1 MEFFTI
7 GTNVDAKRF
16 KRKCLYKTGSVAYP
30 IRLDALMSYH
40 DSLAGGGHLGM
51 DKVKSSLIQN
61 IIIGQKCKGILQNM

>member
-1 MEFFTI
+1 MQKGSKE
-7 GTNVDAKRF
+7 NVI
-16 KRKCLYKTGSVAYP
+16 YKTGSVAYP